1 MIEVKDRVPSQVL
14 ENGAIRYEEFDAD
27 GNSLGYKY
35 IKRADEPI
43 EPGTPINKLLFDKID
58 DFLKKELG
66 ERTRIDRYNVP
77 LVSSDIGEVLNYD
90 DLFSG
95 EWTGGSG
102 GASSYAYNGSMT
114 VIPEYSA
121 YDSAGHI
128 KNIFIS
134 SGWNSTESY
143 KKREFYIDMSEPVE
157 ILKLKF
163 SKFFGSFVSFIINGS
178 NDLGNWAELYSTTD
192 VGSNGLDVIT
202 EITLQN
208 TAKYRYYEF
217 IINVSS
223 TRATVRMANLQ
234 VTSSK
239 QNANK
244 LLLSNDISSYFEGQR
259 ILIQMP
265 TLAYNRATL
274 NVNELGDIPIAEKL
288 DSDTK
293 YELVYDGS
301 AFSANSVEL
310 DLEKIKQAIISLGGV
325 M

>member
-1 MIEVKDRVPSQVL
+1 MIDVKDRVPSQVL
-14 ENGAIRYEEFDAD
+14 ENGAIRYEEFDAN

-43 EPGTPINKLLFDKID
+43 EPGTPINKVLFDKID
-58 DFLKKELG
+58 SFLKKELE
-66 ERTRIDRYNVP
+66 ERSRIDRYNAP
-77 LVSSDIGEVLNYD
+77 IVSDDIGEVLNYD
-90 DLFSG
+90 NLFSG

-102 GASSYAYNGSMT
+102 SGSANAYKGSMR

-128 KNIFIS
+128 KNIFNS

-157 ILKLKF
+157 ILKFKLSRF
-163 SKFFGSFVSFIINGS
+163 CGSFVSFIINGS
-178 NDLGNWAELYSTTD
+178 NSIGSWINLYSSTENT
-192 VGSNGLDVIT
+192 SGLAEIV

-223 TRATVRMANLQ
+223 TRATAMIANLQ
-234 VTSSK
+234 VVSSK
-239 QNANK
+239 QSANK
-244 LLLSNDISSYFEGQR
+244 LLLSNDISNYFNGQR
-259 ILIQMP
+259 FLIQTP
-265 TLAYNRATL
+265 TLTYDRAML
-274 NVNELGDIPIAEKL
+274 NVNGLGDISIKEKL
-288 DSDTK
+288 DSNTK
-293 YELVYDGS
+293 YELVYNDS
-301 AFSANSVEL
+301 SFNAYSVES